1 VTEAKGKIA
10 TRAAIL
16 EAAKKLFA
24 AKGFDAATESVAS
37 PEAGRRHVPSVHSIE
52 PSFDGRSAC
61 AQSAAERKSANVIP
75 NFIVLFLFVCT
86 ASLPSTPKSAMPS
99 KNLQP
104 LLNNPWI
111 HFC

>member
-1 VTEAKGKIA
+1 MTEAKGKTA

-24 AKGFDAATESVAS
+24 AKGFDAAAESVVS
-37 PEAGRRHVPSVHSIE
+37 PDAGRGHVPFAQSID
-52 PSFDGRSAC
+52 PSFGRRSAC

-86 ASLPSTPKSAMPS
+86 ASLPSAPKNAMPS